1 MYRALT
7 KDELIS
13 ILNSAYAFEILGGIL
28 YFSIES
34 IIMKVGNLYYIMN
47 IDNLS
52 QAIWHNVWHVVGL
65 DILDKISED
74 RTRNSIVRDTVMYS
88 VIDCILTLKDPLRD
102 HIETYAYTK
111 RD

>member
-1 MYRALT
+1 
-7 KDELIS
+7 
-13 ILNSAYAFEILGGIL
+13 
-28 YFSIES
+28 
-34 IIMKVGNLYYIMN
+34 MN

-52 QAIWHNVWHVVGL
+52 QAIWHNVLHVVVL
-65 DILDKISED
+65 DILDKISD

>member
-1 MYRALT
+1 
-7 KDELIS
+7 
-13 ILNSAYAFEILGGIL
+13 
-28 YFSIES
+28 
-34 IIMKVGNLYYIMN
+34 MN

-52 QAIWHNVWHVVGL
+52 QAIWHNVLHVVVL
-65 DILDKISED
+65 DILDKLSED

-102 HIETYAYTK
+102 HIEAYEFTK

>member
-1 MYRALT
+1 
-7 KDELIS
+7 
-13 ILNSAYAFEILGGIL
+13 
-28 YFSIES
+28 
-34 IIMKVGNLYYIMN
+34 MN

-65 DILDKISED
+65 DILDKISD

-102 HIETYAYTK
+102 HIEAYAYTK